1 MGILD
6 FEAPE
11 ELKKKEEE
19 QKKSEKK
26 NTTAWILT
34 ITAIAIVL
42 LIAVIGSIYYFKFIN
57 RQLGDKIGVTKG
69 GNDAVTDIIYKTITS
84 KEPEKIYPPEP
95 TGVTAYV
102 TTDNIESN
110 KLSSCV
116 VVAEKYCEG
125 LKLATIIASGAS
137 IPVANLPEGTKIYA
151 PFDGNI
157 TIGTAEIAGTKVRP
171 LEISR
176 VGSTNDDEVVSAT
189 MLVQTWSNVAGNKT
203 VKKGDYIGTIGKSA
217 AIFDDLSSL
226 KGNNFHFDVVGKGF
240 DGKAYSNA
248 KDYIKGFIKFAE
260 TFEVKK
266 LDLNLRATLPV
277 ETPKQ

>member
-1 MGILD
+1 MSRDSIIQ
-6 FEAPE
+6 
-11 ELKKKEEE
+11 KEERSMR
-19 QKKSEKK
+19 KTLMIAISALVVIGVIAGIVLVNSHK
-26 NTTAWILT
+26 NTNVPA
-34 ITAIAIVL
+34 
-42 LIAVIGSIYYFKFIN
+42 N
-57 RQLGDKIGVTKG
+57 
-69 GNDAVTDIIYKTITS
+69 
-84 KEPEKIYPPEP
+84 PP
-95 TGVTAYV
+95 VV
-102 TTDNIESN
+102 TTNPTPTPTPTTPTPTPTTTQPVKPTETTKVTPSEAKDLVIFGDQIDLYE
-110 KLSSCV
+110 KLQ
-116 VVAEKYCEG
+116 
-125 LKLATIIASGAS
+125 LATVISNGAS

-266 LDLNLRATLPV
+266 LDMSSILQQTQG
-277 ETPKQ
+277 K